1 MKPKAESEI
10 EKARQFIRLVEELT
24 PKQKALLGEYMRALE
39 IGHSTKEIEAKMWG
53 CRNATEL

>member
-1 MKPKAESEI
+1 MKPKAKSEI

-39 IGHSTKEIEAKMWG
+39 IGHSTKEIEAKMLAA
-53 CRNATEL
+53 RD